1 VVLIKPAYSAVELPE
16 PLQWSSFACGRYIQN
31 ETLAL
36 LRQYQRRFTPG
47 KTLGLG
53 ALAADLTWDD
63 SRAACALTLGPK
75 GPVSVRSQL
84 TEIGLKKDSVANVIA
99 PFVLEF
105 HQHPHQVL
113 REVTRILEDD
123 GVLMLCGFNPFSPAV
138 ISGFFLRHKKP
149 FPWNGRYF
157 SAMRIKDWLALL
169 GYEVVVSSVYV
180 PHFLHHSEHR
190 GRDWSTTVCE
200 FSPRLG
206 AAYCIVARKQRLIE
220 RMKPMPQRTKL
231 RVSSHQT
238 AAAMTPHADCISKE
252 NEEGHYD
259 YSKRTV
265 R

>member
-1 VVLIKPAYSAVELPE
+1 MLIKPAYSAAELPE
-16 PLQWSSFACGRYIQN
+16 PLHWSSLACGRYIQN
-31 ETLAL
+31 ETQAL
-36 LRQYQRRFTPG
+36 LRQYQHRFTPG

-53 ALAADLTWDD
+53 ALAADLEGEN
-63 SRAACALTLGPK
+63 SSPPCALTLGPK
-75 GPVSVRSQL
+75 GAVSVRSRL
-84 TEIGLKKDSVANVIA
+84 TEMGLKSDSVANVIA

-169 GYEVVVSSVYV
+169 GYEVVASPVYV

-190 GRDWSTTVCE
+190 GRDWSTAVCE

-220 RMKPMPQRTKL
+220 RMKPMAQRTKL
-231 RVSSHQT
+231 RVSRHQPAT
-238 AAAMTPHADCISKE
+238 AMTSHADFISKE
-252 NEEGHYD
+252 DEEGDYD

>member
-1 VVLIKPAYSAVELPE
+1 MLIKPAYSTVELPE
-16 PLQWSSFACGRYIQN
+16 PLHWSSLACGRYIQN
-31 ETLAL
+31 ETRAL
-36 LRQYQRRFTPG
+36 LHQHRRRLTPG
-47 KTLGLG
+47 KTVGLG
-53 ALAADLTWDD
+53 ALSADLD
-63 SRAACALTLGPK
+63 SEDNRALCALTVGPK
-75 GPVSVRSQL
+75 GGVSVRSRL
-84 TEIGLKKDSVANVIA
+84 TEIGLKDHSVANVIA

-138 ISGFFLRHKKP
+138 ISGLLLRHKKP

-169 GYEVVVSSVYV
+169 GYEIVVSSVYV

-190 GRDWSTTVCE
+190 GRDWSSALCE

-206 AAYCIVARKQRLIE
+206 AAYCIVARKQRLID
-220 RMKPMPQRTKL
+220 RMKPLAQRTKL
-231 RVSSHQT
+231 RVNSHQT
-238 AAAMTPHADCISKE
+238 AAAMTSHSEFISKE
-252 NEEGHYD
+252 DKEGHYD